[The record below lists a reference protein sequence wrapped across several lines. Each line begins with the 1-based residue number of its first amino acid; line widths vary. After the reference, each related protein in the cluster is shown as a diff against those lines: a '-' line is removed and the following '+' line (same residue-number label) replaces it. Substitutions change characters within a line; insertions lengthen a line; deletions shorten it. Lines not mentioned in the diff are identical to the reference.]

1 MLASTSFDPA
11 ITAWLGA
18 IILLLGE
25 IVALLSLGN
34 LPRLIAVSTLAEVG
48 YLLLGVGLGGAAGD
62 TGALMH
68 LGYQLVMRGL
78 VVLTAWWLIRRSGSA
93 SLADLAGSGQRMPV
107 VATLFGFGMF
117 SVMGLSPFKGSFSKF
132 LVLYAAIEQG
142 QWLLA
147 AVGTLAT
154 IIAAVYYIRVIQR
167 VCLESASGPCQLRA
181 APSWLVA
188 PIGVLT
194 AATIYMSIWPE
205 PFLHHAAALAGV
217 LDVTRVPQFESPWS
231 TLMLVPYL
239 GAFALYAIGRV
250 STRWRDIAALLV
262 AAATLVLTLQEP
274 GLDPLSRLFALIFVA
289 IGALV
294 VVYSRGYMAHAE
306 QTNRYTFFV
315 FLLIGSLL
323 GLATAHEFGNFYVF
337 WELMTWS
344 SYLLV
349 VHEQTPKAL
358 KAGMIYFVMC
368 AAGAYIMHFGI
379 LLVHAQVGSFEFAT
393 VAERIDQLAPG
404 VGLLAA
410 LCFFVGFAVKAG
422 LVPLHSWLPL
432 AHPEAPSSISAP
444 LSGILTKAGVFGL
457 VKVLYLVFGATALTR
472 FAGAGIDLPLL
483 LVVLGCATLIY
494 GEVMA
499 LLQTEIKRMLAYST
513 LAQIGEIAAILGLG
527 TTLATSAAL
536 LHVSNHAVMKTLLF
550 FAAGAFILQSGKR
563 QIKELAGLG
572 KVMPVSAGCYAL
584 ATVAIMGLPPFSGF
598 ISKFLM
604 ITAAAD
610 AGRIDVAALLLV
622 GSVVAAFYY
631 LRVVRVLFFQPYHGS
646 AVREAPASM
655 LIALAVLAAA
665 ILFGGVA
672 PGVQLDAVR
681 AIGDLVASRAG
692 LPPVALPDL
701 TLAWPAAA
709 LIAALGAPVIWLA
722 GKRSATAAARLAIV
736 VPLAAFVAVLAQ
748 PDRYDSLSFAFALLV
763 AGVGTLNL
771 AYATGYLA
779 HGHAQPRFYAAFALL
794 IAGLIGMAGSHDF
807 FNFFAFWELMSSWAL
822 YVALVHEETGDA
834 RREAMKYFMF
844 NTVGA
849 CFMFLGIAML
859 GTASGSFDF
868 AAIAQAAPAMAAPWL
883 GAALVLIV
891 LGMLM
896 KAAMLPIRIDY
907 QMHPATA
914 PTPVSGYISAV
925 LLKSGP
931 YGVLK
936 LFALL
941 GGAALFDRL
950 GVVSGMPLLSYAV
963 ALIGGITL
971 LYAGAMA
978 VVQTG
983 IKRLLIYSTVC
994 QLGYITMALGI
1005 GMTAGMTAD
1014 APLGVAG
1021 GLMHLVNHLMLK
1033 DLLFLCAG
1041 CIMVASHATTL
1052 DELGGLGRKMPIT
1065 FAIFLFAG
1073 LSLAGIP
1080 PLNGFASKWLIYQ
1093 AAFGSGHYI
1102 LGIFALIASLFTLA
1116 AVLKFAHAA
1125 FMGSPGK
1132 AAEHA
1137 QEAPAIMLLPMGVL
1151 VAGCVAVGA
1160 LPGLLLVP
1168 IAAIQ
1173 SELGMTPIEMSWTG
1187 ALPGTGGFHPALLS
1201 VLLLAGGAIA
1211 ALYLRQGRGGAV
1223 IRSPIHL
1230 CGVTD
1235 IASAQLNVNASNL
1248 FEAPD
1253 AAIRGLLHAKHDT
1266 GYSEANEAADEA
1278 NNDAES
1284 SLDHLQIK
1292 PA

>member
-25 IVALLSLGN
+25 TLALLSLGN
-34 LPRLIAVSTLAEVG
+34 LPRLIAVSTFAEAG

-62 TGALMH
+62 TGTLMH

-93 SLADLAGSGQRMPV
+93 SLDDLAGSGQRMPV
-107 VATLFGFGMF
+107 AATLFGFGMF

-147 AVGTLAT
+147 AAGTLAS
-154 IIAAVYYIRVIQR
+154 IIAAVYTIRVIQR
-167 VCLESASGPCQLRA
+167 VCLEPSSGPRQLRA
-181 APSWLVA
+181 APSWLIA

-217 LDVTRVPQFESPWS
+217 LDLAQVPQFESPWS
-231 TLMLVPYL
+231 TLVLLPYV

-250 STRWRDIAALLV
+250 SARWRDIAALLV
-262 AAATLVLTLQEP
+262 AAATVVLTLQEP
-274 GLDPLSRLFALIFVA
+274 GLDPVSRFFALIFVA
-289 IGALV
+289 IALLV
-294 VVYSRGYMAHAE
+294 VVYSRGYMKHAE

-358 KAGMIYFVMC
+358 KAGMVYFLMC
-368 AAGAYIMHFGI
+368 AGGAYIMHFGI

-393 VAERIDQLAPG
+393 VAERIGEVAPG

-444 LSGILTKAGVFGL
+444 LSGILTKAGIFGL
-457 VKVLYLVFGATALTR
+457 VKVLYVVFGATALAR
-472 FAGAGIDLPLL
+472 FAGAGVDLPLL
-483 LVVLGCATLIY
+483 LVGLGCATLVF

-527 TTLATSAAL
+527 SALATSAAL

-563 QIKELAGLG
+563 NIKELAGLG
-572 KVMPVSAGCYAL
+572 KVMPFTAGCYAL

-646 AVREAPASM
+646 KVREAPASM

-665 ILFGGVA
+665 IVFGGVA
-672 PGVQLDAVR
+672 PGAQVDAVR
-681 AIGDLVASRAG
+681 AIGDLYASRAG

-701 TLAWPAAA
+701 TLDWPAAA
-709 LIAALGAPVIWLA
+709 LIAALGAPAIWLL
-722 GKRSATAAARLAIV
+722 GKVSPTGAARLAIA

-748 PDRYDSLSFAFALLV
+748 PERYDALSFAFALLV

-868 AAIAQAAPAMAAPWL
+868 AAIAQAAPGMATPWL
-883 GAALVLIV
+883 GAALVLVV

-941 GGAALFDRL
+941 GGAALFDRI
-950 GVVSGMPLLSYAV
+950 GVVSGMPLLSYVV
-963 ALIGGITL
+963 ALIGAITL

-978 VVQTG
+978 VLQSG

-994 QLGYITMALGI
+994 QLGYVTMALGI
-1005 GMTAGMTAD
+1005 GMSENS
-1014 APLGVAG
+1014 PLGVAG

-1065 FAIFLFAG
+1065 FAIFLFTG

-1102 LGIFALIASLFTLA
+1102 FGIFALVASLFTLA

-1125 FMGSPGK
+1125 FMGSPGI

-1137 QEAPAIMLLPMGVL
+1137 QEAPATMLLPMGIL
-1151 VAGCVAVGA
+1151 VAGCIAVG
-1160 LPGLLLVP
+1160 LVPGLLLVP

-1173 SELGMTPIEMSWTG
+1173 TELGMTPIAMSWTG
-1187 ALPGTGGFHPALLS
+1187 ALPGAGGFHSALLS
-1201 VLLLAGGAIA
+1201 VLLLAGGLIA

-1235 IASAQLNVNASNL
+1235 IAPAQLNVNASNL

-1266 GYSEANEAADEA
+1266 GYSDEIDDANDDKHCPLSHNHIKAA
-1278 NNDAES
+1278 
-1284 SLDHLQIK
+1284 
-1292 PA
+1292 

>member
-11 ITAWLGA
+11 LTAWLGA
-18 IILLLGE
+18 IILLFGE
-25 IVALLSLGN
+25 LFALLSLRN
-34 LPRLIAVSTLAEVG
+34 LPRLIVISTIAEIG
-48 YLLLGVGLGGAAGD
+48 YVLLGIGLGGSAGD

-68 LGYQLVMRGL
+68 LGYQAVMRGL
-78 VVLTAWWLIRRSGSA
+78 VILTAAWLIRRTGSTK
-93 SLADLAGSGQRMPV
+93 LDDLAGSGQRMPV
-107 VATLFGFGMF
+107 AATLFGFGMF

-132 LVLYAAIEQG
+132 LVLYSAIEKG

-147 AVGTLAT
+147 AVGTLAS
-154 IIAAVYYIRVIQR
+154 IIAAVYYIVIIQR
-167 VCLESASGPCQLRA
+167 VCLQPAARKVELRSAPD
-181 APSWLVA
+181 WLAV
-188 PIGVLT
+188 PIGLLT
-194 AATIYMSIWPE
+194 TLTIAMSIWPE
-205 PFLHHAAALAGV
+205 PVLHHAAALAGV
-217 LDVTRVPQFESPWS
+217 LNVSTVPQFESPWS
-231 TLMLVPYL
+231 TLVLVPYV
-239 GAFALYAIGRV
+239 GAFVLYAIGHFSARG
-250 STRWRDIAALLV
+250 RDGAALLV
-262 AAATLVLTLQEP
+262 AATTVVLTLQEP
-274 GLDPLSRLFALIFVA
+274 GLDPVSRLFALIFVGIA
-289 IGALV
+289 FLV
-294 VVYSRGYMAHAE
+294 VLYSHGYMKHAE

-315 FLLIGSLL
+315 FLLVGSLL

-358 KAGMIYFVMC
+358 KAGMVYFLMC
-368 AAGAYIMHFGI
+368 ASGAYIMHFGI

-393 VAERIDQLAPG
+393 VAAQIGQISPA
-404 VGLLAA
+404 VGMLAA

-422 LVPLHSWLPL
+422 FVPLHAWLPL

-444 LSGILTKAGVFGL
+444 LSGILTKAGVFGI
-457 VKVLYLVFGATALTR
+457 VKVLYVVFGAAALSR
-472 FAGAGIDLPLL
+472 FASTGFDLGLL
-483 LVVLGCATLIY
+483 LVVLGCATLVF

-513 LAQIGEIAAILGLG
+513 LAQIGEIGAILGLG
-527 TTLATSAAL
+527 TSLATSAAL

-572 KVMPVSAGCYAL
+572 KVMPVTAGCYAL
-584 ATVAIMGLPPFSGF
+584 ATISIMGLPPFSGF

-604 ITAAAD
+604 ITAAVA
-610 AGRIDVAALLLV
+610 AGRVEVAALILI

-631 LRVVRVLFFQPYHGS
+631 LRIVRVLFFQPYTGP
-646 AVREAPASM
+646 AVKEAPASM
-655 LIALAVLAAA
+655 LLALGVLAAA
-665 ILFGGVA
+665 IVFGGIDPSFQLGA
-672 PGVQLDAVR
+672 VQ

-692 LPPVALPDL
+692 LPPVSLPDV
-701 TLAWPAAA
+701 TIFWPMATAIATVGAVAVWLLGKVAPSAAA
-709 LIAALGAPVIWLA
+709 
-722 GKRSATAAARLAIV
+722 KLAIV
-736 VPLAAFVAVLAQ
+736 VPAAAFFAILGQ
-748 PDRYDSLSFAFALLV
+748 PERYDALSFAFALLV
-763 AGVGTLNL
+763 AGVGTLNM
-771 AYATGYLA
+771 AYATGYMA
-779 HGHAQPRFYAAFALL
+779 HGAGQHRQPRFYAAFSLL
-794 IAGLIGMAGSHDF
+794 MAGLIGMAGSHDF

-849 CFMFLGIAML
+849 CFMFLGIAMF

-868 AAIAQAAPAMAAPWL
+868 SAIAQAASGMSVTWL
-883 GAALVLIV
+883 GAAVVLVF

-914 PTPVSGYISAV
+914 PTPVSGYISSV

-941 GGAALFDRL
+941 GGAALFERL
-950 GVVSGMPLLSYAV
+950 GVISGMPLVMVAV
-963 ALIGGITL
+963 AVIGGVTL

-978 VVQTG
+978 VIQTG

-994 QLGYITMALGI
+994 QLGYITMALALG
-1005 GMTAGMTAD
+1005 TT
-1014 APLGVAG
+1014 LGVAG
-1021 GLMHLVNHLMLK
+1021 GLMHFVNHMMLK

-1041 CIMVASHATTL
+1041 CIMVSSHATTL
-1052 DELGGLGRKMPIT
+1052 DQLGGLGRKMPIT
-1065 FAIFLFAG
+1065 FGIFLFAG
-1073 LSLAGIP
+1073 LSLAGVP

-1093 AAFGSGHYI
+1093 AAFGSGHYV

-1116 AVLKFAHAA
+1116 AVLKFVHAA
-1125 FMGSPGK
+1125 FMGSPGA

-1137 QEAPAIMLLPMGVL
+1137 EEAPAIMLVPMGIL
-1151 VAGCVAVGA
+1151 VVGCVAVGMM
-1160 LPGLLLVP
+1160 PGLLLVP
-1168 IAAIQ
+1168 IATILQ
-1173 SELGMTPIEMSWTG
+1173 QLGMTPIDVSWGG
-1187 ALPGTGGFHPALLS
+1187 ALPGTGGWHPGVLS
-1201 VLLLAGGAIA
+1201 VLLLVLAGITW
-1211 ALYLRQGRGGAV
+1211 LYLRLGRGGAPV

-1235 IASAQLNVNASNL
+1235 IAPAAAHVGASNL
-1248 FEAPD
+1248 FESPN
-1253 AAIRGLLHAKHDT
+1253 AAIRGLLHASHDT
-1266 GYSEANEAADEA
+1266 GYSD
-1278 NNDAES
+1278 DAE
-1284 SLDHLQIK
+1284 DETDGVEHHPGHLAHHPEIK